1 MTATERAQADAVLAA
16 FRRLHPK
23 CSKLTVRWR
32 EGRLYVC
39 DPESALYWEAVPGG
53 ATRDPS
59 GYGRPDTIAF
69 YQVAWAD
76 EAADDVEEAGA
87 V

>member
-1 MTATERAQADAVLAA
+1 MTATERQQADLVLAA

-23 CSKLTVRWR
+23 CAKLVVHRR
-32 EGRLYVC
+32 NGRLYVC

-69 YQVAWAD
+69 YQVAWTV
-76 EAADDVEEAGA
+76 EAEDVEVGGA